1 MLDGIARRVVQPA
14 LDRAAGQIARR
25 MSADQVTLAGLV
37 LALATSALIGMGAMG
52 WALVTLALCRIAD
65 GLDGTVARLRGKTDF
80 GGVLDIACDFVFY
93 AAIPVGFA
101 LLDPAANG
109 LAATVLIA
117 AFYINAAT
125 FLGYALLAEKRGMQ
139 TTARG
144 EKSLFFTA
152 GLMEGT
158 ETILFFVLMCLL
170 PAAFVPL
177 ALVFAAL
184 CLITAVARLRLA
196 ARIFR

>member
-14 LDRAAGQIARR
+14 LDRAAGHIARR

-37 LALATSALIGMGAMG
+37 LALATGALIGMGAMG
-52 WALVTLALCRIAD
+52 WALLALALCRIAD
-65 GLDGTVARLRGKTDF
+65 GLDGAVARLRGKTDF

-101 LLDPAANG
+101 LLDPAAYG

-125 FLGYALLAEKRGMQ
+125 FLGYAILAEKRGMQ
-139 TTARG
+139 TDARG

-158 ETILFFVLMCLL
+158 ETILFFLLMCLL

-177 ALVFAAL
+177 ALVFSAL
-184 CLITAVARLRLA
+184 CLITAGARLRLA

>member
-1 MLDGIARRVVQPA
+1 MLDGWARRVVQPA
-14 LDRAAGQIARR
+14 LDGAARVVARR
-25 MSADQVTLAGLV
+25 ASADQVTLAGL
-37 LALATSALIGMGAMG
+37 ALAVLTGILIAAGVPG
-52 WALVTLALCRIAD
+52 WALVPLVLCRIAD
-65 GLDGTVARLRGKTDF
+65 GLDGAVARLRGKTDF

-101 LLDPAANG
+101 MLDPAANG
-109 LAATVLIA
+109 QAATVLIA

-125 FLGYALLAEKRGMQ
+125 FLGFAVLAEKGGMQ

-144 EKSLFFTA
+144 EKSLFFTV

-158 ETILFFVLMCLL
+158 ETIFFFVLMCLL
-170 PAAFVPL
+170 PASFVPL

-196 ARIFR
+196 ARIFG